1 MAGCVDDCRARGA
14 ALVDVEEEEAGGVGG
29 DDGRVVVGGGA
40 ARDVGPA
47 RPVAVARAA
56 PPARPV
62 AVARAARRA
71 LALARGWPRTMPAV
85 RSARSPCGRRSR
97 RAPREAVVPPAR
109 AVPGTTSTPVSRCCS
124 PRFSSPAEDGRLR
137 HRVVAQQHGRA
148 RRRGREAAFELS
160 VLCDEM
166 HVTCSM

>member
-1 MAGCVDDCRARGA
+1 MAGGVDDCRAHGA

-56 PPARPV
+56 P
-62 AVARAARRA
+62 RA

-85 RSARSPCGRRSR
+85 RNARSPCGRRSR

-166 HVTCSM
+166 HITCSM